1 MRISAEAYRQYLDHP
16 WTRHAVQAQKRLDE
30 LSENAWQIACAAD
43 TIEAYG
49 AYLTRFP
56 DTKHQE
62 EAQNRIRGLGET
74 QECDLLAANPNDPAR
89 SVAGIRFGLI
99 ELERAIAA
107 CEAAVARFP
116 KNPRFKYQLARAYQ
130 SGSQPNLALPIL
142 QDLVRQKYIAAY
154 DNLGWIYLEN
164 KAVPQDFKKAIA
176 LFKQGAAANQPEAMT
191 SLGDVYQHL
200 QSFSRG

>member
-1 MRISAEAYRQYLDHP
+1 MIE
-16 WTRHAVQAQKRLDE
+16 
-30 LSENAWQIACAAD
+30 SE
-43 TIEAYG
+43 
-49 AYLTRFP
+49 
-56 DTKHQE
+56 
-62 EAQNRIRGLGET
+62 
-74 QECDLLAANPNDPAR
+74 
-89 SVAGIRFGLI
+89 S
-99 ELERAIAA
+99 AIAA

-176 LFKQGAAANQPEAMT
+176 LFKQGAAADQPEPMN
-191 SLGDVYQHL
+191 SLGIVYEHL
-200 QSFSRG
+200 QNFGEAKYWYEKAAALGYAEAKERLQKLREALASAPSPDMSFPLPFPLTFPEMPRTSR